1 MLYDTC
7 FTKNTETNH
16 PFPPIFNDI
25 YLQILMS
32 LLLFFCIPSIKF
44 TTNTASQ
51 VNPEDDDNF
60 DELEEVPEEES
71 KDIDDT
77 HNLGKKK
84 MPDGDL
90 EQEVFV
96 RAKTKR
102 KKAFKKKLYKVQ
114 MFSDIRTNS
123 IGVFSAFYFFYT
135 APVTVFIANTVS
147 SLARFMFISSLKSP
161 YSSLASDIT
170 KYCKKA

>member
-1 MLYDTC
+1 
-7 FTKNTETNH
+7 
-16 PFPPIFNDI
+16 
-25 YLQILMS
+25 MS
-32 LLLFFCIPSIKF
+32 LVLFFCIPAIKF
-44 TTNTASQ
+44 TTNTTSQ
-51 VNPEDDDNF
+51 VNPEDDDEY
-60 DELEEVPEEES
+60 DDLEEISEEKP
-71 KDIDDT
+71 KDNV
-77 HNLGKKK
+77 HVLPGNKK

-102 KKAFKKKLYKVQ
+102 KKLVKKKLYKVQ

-147 SLARFMFISSLKSP
+147 L
-161 YSSLASDIT
+161 
-170 KYCKKA
+170 

>member
-1 MLYDTC
+1 
-7 FTKNTETNH
+7 
-16 PFPPIFNDI
+16 
-25 YLQILMS
+25 MS
-32 LLLFFCIPSIKF
+32 LVLFFCIPAIKF
-44 TTNTASQ
+44 TTNTTSQ
-51 VNPEDDDNF
+51 VNPEDDDEY
-60 DELEEVPEEES
+60 DDLEEISEEKP
-71 KDIDDT
+71 KDNV
-77 HNLGKKK
+77 HVLPGNKK

-102 KKAFKKKLYKVQ
+102 KKLVKKKLYKVQ

-147 SLARFMFISSLKSP
+147 FWCCLKYLNVWSQNLVEYKIRLFKYPIS
-161 YSSLASDIT
+161 
-170 KYCKKA
+170 